1 MVRKIIITKL
11 HKQYTNCQRSPL
23 ARGVLCRPWSQRE
36 TQREQTDNFLKSL
49 IRGRENEIDK
59 AIVDRLEEVAKK
71 AGKSMACIATA
82 WSIHKG
88 CNPIIGMGSKER
100 IEEAV
105 ANAKYKLSEED
116 VKYLEEPYLPKPIQG
131 Y

>member
-1 MVRKIIITKL
+1 MIPYCKFSGVGL
-11 HKQYTNCQRSPL
+11 VPWSPL
-23 ARGVLCRPWSQRE
+23 ARGVLCRPWSERE
-36 TQREQTDNFLKSL
+36 TKREKSDNFLKNL
-49 IRGRENEIDK
+49 IRTRENEVDK
-59 AIVDRLEEVAKK
+59 AIIDRLEEVAKK

-88 CNPIIGMGSKER
+88 CNPIIGMASKER
-100 IEEAV
+100 IDEAV